1 MSPQSSSASV
11 TEVLQQF
18 MQGSKDCGWFIED
31 LAEGVHANIYSVR
44 SQNNKPIWQ
53 THHALAVKLYKPAA
67 SPDARFVREQ
77 FEALSRFY
85 SAVDGCII
93 DGWKVFAPAPLY
105 LCRSPPAVVMS
116 MVPGR
121 RLCHYF
127 DAGDDASSAIM
138 DSVPSAIIA
147 AMERCWSV
155 GQTHGDLNFDNIL
168 CDLADRA
175 LSFVDMGVP
184 TNSLLGGDSTGCCHP
199 AAQDLGYMLY
209 ETGAKVRSTFG
220 KPSSRLRKERF
231 AECVLRAFMETI
243 APREDKQRLLDEI
256 HACARVHLKSL
267 DLSLSPH
274 GLWHALVRSA
284 ASRCIDRL
292 LAGLR
297 TDARVV
303 SGGHAPN
310 FS

>member
-1 MSPQSSSASV
+1 V
-11 TEVLQQF
+11 
-18 MQGSKDCGWFIED
+18 
-31 LAEGVHANIYSVR
+31 
-44 SQNNKPIWQ
+44 
-53 THHALAVKLYKPAA
+53 
-67 SPDARFVREQ
+67 
-77 FEALSRFY
+77 
-85 SAVDGCII
+85 
-93 DGWKVFAPAPLY
+93 
-105 LCRSPPAVVMS
+105 
-116 MVPGR
+116 
-121 RLCHYF
+121 
-127 DAGDDASSAIM
+127 
-138 DSVPSAIIA
+138 IIA
-147 AMERCWSV
+147 AMEKCWLV

-184 TNSLLGGDSTGCCHP
+184 TTSLLGEDSTGCCHP
-199 AAQDLGYMLY
+199 ASQDLGYMLY

-231 AECVLRAFMETI
+231 AECVLRAFIETI

-274 GLWHALVRSA
+274 GLWHAFVRSA

-297 TDARVV
+297 TDARAA
-303 SGGHAPN
+303 SSEHAPN